1 MYALYRNYLSD
12 EEEREHLMQLE
23 KQANNDSEE
32 NKRIKYNPDDIFKNK
47 DKQVIDAWGNRCPKG
62 ELVHK

>member
-1 MYALYRNYLSD
+1 
-12 EEEREHLMQLE
+12 MQLE

-47 DKQVIDAWGNRCPKG
+47 DKQVIDSSEKISNEIAMTQYNKSIFKKIWNKI
-62 ELVHK
+62 

>member
-1 MYALYRNYLSD
+1 MSLTREQQEVVDKCKERFLSD

-32 NKRIKYNPDDIFKNK
+32 NKRIKSIS
-47 DKQVIDAWGNRCPKG
+47 
-62 ELVHK
+62 

>member
-47 DKQVIDAWGNRCPKG
+47 DKQVIDSSEKISNEIAMT
-62 ELVHK
+62 